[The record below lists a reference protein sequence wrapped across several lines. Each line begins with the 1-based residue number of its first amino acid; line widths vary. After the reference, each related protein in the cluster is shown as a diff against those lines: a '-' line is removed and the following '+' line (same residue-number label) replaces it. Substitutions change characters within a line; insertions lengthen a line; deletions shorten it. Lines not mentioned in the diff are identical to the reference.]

1 MTDPKPYSL
10 DDKYLLDDG
19 IVALSGVQ
27 ALVRLP
33 IDQHKADRQAGLDTA
48 TLVSGY
54 RGSPLGGFD
63 FLLQASKRILEQHQ
77 VRFLP
82 GVNEDLGA
90 TAIFGS
96 QLANLMPLPKYDGVL
111 GIWYGKGPGVDRSGD
126 AFRHANLTGVGKN
139 GGVLAVAG
147 DDPASKSSTVPSAS
161 EDQGADQF
169 ADRWVPGSGIPLEP
183 PRQRPLEPH

>member
-19 IVALSGVQ
+19 TVALSGVQ

-33 IDQHKADRQAGLDTA
+33 IDQHKADARAGLNTA
-48 TLVSGY
+48 TLISGY

-63 FLLQASKRILEQHQ
+63 FLLQGAKRILEQHQ

-96 QLANLMPLPKYDGVL
+96 QLANLMPSPKYDGVL

-126 AFRHANLTGVGKN
+126 ALKHANLTGVGKN
-139 GGVLAVAG
+139 GGV
-147 DDPASKSSTVPSAS
+147 
-161 EDQGADQF
+161 
-169 ADRWVPGSGIPLEP
+169 P
-183 PRQRPLEPH
+183 PRQRRDGRRLFGLHRRTKPRCSLCQTTRSRAVKNVRSTSGDGVPIRARS